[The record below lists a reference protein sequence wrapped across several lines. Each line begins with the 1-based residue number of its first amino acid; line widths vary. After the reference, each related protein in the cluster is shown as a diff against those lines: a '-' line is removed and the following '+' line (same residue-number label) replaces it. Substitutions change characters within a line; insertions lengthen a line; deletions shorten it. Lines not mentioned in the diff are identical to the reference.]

1 LERALSHPTTDIA
14 IIGAGPYG
22 LSIAAHL
29 SKSGLNFRIFGTPM
43 HSWRQQMPEGMLLK
57 SDGFASS
64 LYDPDSAFT
73 LRHYCAEKNLPYSDV
88 GIPVSREIFVDYGLE
103 FQKRMVPT
111 LEETNITSVKR
122 NPAGFE
128 LQAANGSTIYARKV
142 ILAAGITDFGYLP
155 PLLAD
160 LPREK
165 VTHSSHHHDL
175 SKFSGQKV
183 AVIGGGSSAV
193 DIAAL
198 LNEHGAEVHLVARRK
213 TIVFHKPSQEP
224 RPFLQRMKQPRS
236 GLGLGWKSKFCTDA
250 PLIFR
255 HMPQELRFKVVQR
268 HLGPSVG
275 WFVREK
281 FEGRVPTH
289 LGTTLK
295 GISVENGKV
304 SVRFAESD
312 GTNAEL
318 VVDHVIGATGFRVA
332 ISRLKFLDE
341 SLRQEVRSVE
351 DTPVLSTNFESSVKG
366 LYMVG
371 LASANSFG
379 PLTRFAYGAKF
390 TAKHLTRHLVK
401 AVKYAS
407 REVLNDLTTPAQ
419 RSTVGS

>member
-1 LERALSHPTTDIA
+1 MSHPTTDIA

>member
-1 LERALSHPTTDIA
+1 MSHPTTDIA

-142 ILAAGITDFGYLP
+142 IVAAGITHFGYLP

-401 AVKYAS
+401 AVKYAP